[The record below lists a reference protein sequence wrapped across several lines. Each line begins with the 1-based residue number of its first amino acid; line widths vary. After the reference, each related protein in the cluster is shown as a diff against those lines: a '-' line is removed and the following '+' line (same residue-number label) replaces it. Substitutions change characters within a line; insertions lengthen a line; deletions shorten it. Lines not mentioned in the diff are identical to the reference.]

1 LLLEPP
7 HPKAGATA
15 LLLEPRTQ
23 HAFPSLSSG
32 RGPCPVQRSGG
43 MVRTAVI
50 GHVEWVEF
58 ALVER
63 VPRPGEIVHAA
74 ASWALPAGGGAVA
87 AVQLAKLAGEVILF
101 TALGDD
107 PLGAKSRDGL
117 ERLGVRVESIFRPIP
132 QRRCFTYIDRAGE
145 RTITTIGE
153 RLNPSAADPLDWD
166 DLGVTDGVYFTA
178 GDHSALVAARRARVL
193 VATSRVLD
201 LLAGTGVK
209 LDVLVG
215 SAFDPSEAYRPGDL
229 DPPPRI
235 VVRTEG
241 EEGGT
246 YETED
251 GRSGRY
257 PATPLPGPIV
267 DSYGC
272 GDSFAAGL
280 TFALAAGQ
288 DLVGGLEMAARC
300 GAACLTGRGPYEGQL
315 GLPRP

>member
-1 LLLEPP
+1 
-7 HPKAGATA
+7 
-15 LLLEPRTQ
+15 
-23 HAFPSLSSG
+23 
-32 RGPCPVQRSGG
+32 
-43 MVRTAVI
+43 MVRVAVV

-58 ALVER
+58 ALVES

-74 ASWALPAGGGAVA
+74 ASWALPAGGGGVA
-87 AVQLAKLAGEVILF
+87 AVQLVKLAGDVTLF

-107 PLGAKSRDGL
+107 PLGAESREGL
-117 ERLGVRVESIFRPIP
+117 ERLGVPVRSVFRPIP
-132 QRRCFTYIDRAGE
+132 QRRCFTYIDHAGE

-153 RLNPSAADPLDWD
+153 RLNPCGADPLDWD
-166 DLGVTDGVYFTA
+166 ELDGTEGVYFTA
-178 GDHSALVAARRARVL
+178 GDHGALEAARRAHVL

-215 SAFDPSEAYRPGDL
+215 SASDPSEAYRPRDL
-229 DPPPRI
+229 DPPPRL

-241 EEGGT
+241 DEGGT
-246 YETED
+246 YVTED
-251 GRSGRY
+251 GRSGRF

-280 TFALAAGQ
+280 TFGLAAGY
-288 DLVGGLEMAARC
+288 GLMDALELGARC

-315 GLPRP
+315 ELPRS